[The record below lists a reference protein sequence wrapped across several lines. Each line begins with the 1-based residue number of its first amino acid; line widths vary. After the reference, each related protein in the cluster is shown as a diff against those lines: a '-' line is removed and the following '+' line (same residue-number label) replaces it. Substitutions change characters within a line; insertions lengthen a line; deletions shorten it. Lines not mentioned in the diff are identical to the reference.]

1 MPCDVSRPRF
11 KALPLHIFALSQLSF
26 IPRNGHSLPSS
37 TFLFLALKIFAGK
50 SINNPNYPPV
60 KGTNFNQLL
69 CFDKLYD
76 CQTELIVSN
85 SGVDY
90 VFIDSVYGFLL
101 YI

>member
-1 MPCDVSRPRF
+1 M
-11 KALPLHIFALSQLSF
+11 
-26 IPRNGHSLPSS
+26 
-37 TFLFLALKIFAGK
+37 FAGK

-69 CFDKLYD
+69 YD
-76 CQTELIVSN
+76 CQIELIVSN
-85 SGVDY
+85 SGVDC

>member
-1 MPCDVSRPRF
+1 
-11 KALPLHIFALSQLSF
+11 
-26 IPRNGHSLPSS
+26 
-37 TFLFLALKIFAGK
+37 LFLALKMFAGK

-69 CFDKLYD
+69 YD
-76 CQTELIVSN
+76 CQIELIVSN
-85 SGVDY
+85 SGVDC

>member
-1 MPCDVSRPRF
+1 
-11 KALPLHIFALSQLSF
+11 
-26 IPRNGHSLPSS
+26 
-37 TFLFLALKIFAGK
+37 LFLALKIFAGE

-69 CFDKLYD
+69 CFDRLYD

-85 SGVDY
+85 SGVDC
-90 VFIDSVYGFLL
+90 VFVDSVYGFLL